1 MIYSSINRKPN
12 APPNPGLA
20 YELDLLKSELS
31 KHMVDQKK
39 VVNNAAGDPA
49 GSKRIPRREAIKRM
63 EEYEDPAAQDKLK
76 ELSDGELVD
85 LTRESI
91 RLRKED
97 NRYNLGGPD
106 FKKLVPNE
114 AMIAAAA
121 PSAFMPPM
129 PPMPETSGVSGLG
142 PPAPAMPPEASLG
155 ISPTSNQPQ
164 LAPPL

>member
-1 MIYSSINRKPN
+1 
-12 APPNPGLA
+12 
-20 YELDLLKSELS
+20 
-31 KHMVDQKK
+31 
-39 VVNNAAGDPA
+39 
-49 GSKRIPRREAIKRM
+49 M
-63 EEYEDPAAQDKLK
+63 EEYEDPTAQEKLK

-121 PSAFMPPM
+121 PSAFMPPC
-129 PPMPETSGVSGLG
+129 PLCRRLRGSRASGRLH
-142 PPAPAMPPEASLG
+142 
-155 ISPTSNQPQ
+155 QQ
-164 LAPPL
+164 CHQKHR